1 MSSIKLSP
9 KHGLNPVIATCF
21 FCGESKNEI
30 ALLGKINKEDDE
42 APMYGAIDYEPC
54 DKCKE
59 KWDRGVAVVEVTK
72 TPNVPN
78 QPQIQQGLYPTSRV
92 VVIRPEALDFNPPR
106 KNGDRVF
113 MMKSDFEE
121 VFCI

>member
-42 APMYGAIDYEPC
+42 APMYGVIDYEPC

-59 KWDRGVAVVEVTK
+59 MWSKGVALIEVTT
-72 TPNVPN
+72 TPTRGDT
-78 QPQIQQGLYPTSRV
+78 QPQIAKGAYPTSRFAV
-92 VVIRPEALDFNPPR
+92 VKPEALNVPM
-106 KNGDRVF
+106 KIGDRALVL
-113 MMKSDFEE
+113 KSDFEQL
-121 VFCI
+121 FS